1 MKDGYI
7 TDEEARAKLR
17 ELCDEAGGVG
27 ELARKL
33 GLTISAVSHQLNG
46 HRPIQGRVA
55 EHMGL
60 RIERETKVYYR
71 EADHQ

>member
-1 MKDGYI
+1 MKNGCI
-7 TDEEARAKLR
+7 TDDEARAQLR
-17 ELCDEAGGVG
+17 ELCNEAGGVG

-46 HRPIQGRVA
+46 RRPIQGRVA

-60 RIERETKVYYR
+60 QIERETRVYYR
-71 EADHQ
+71 KADQQ

>member
-1 MKDGYI
+1 MKEGCI

-71 EADHQ
+71 EADQQ